1 MDQSQRFTLRYL
13 PILVLLVM
21 TGLALYLSQFTSALT
36 APETEEIELRNL
48 TWVEVRSMI
57 EHGKSTVIIPTAGIE
72 QNGPHAVLGKHGYVV
87 EYTAGAIAR
96 ALKDALVAPT
106 IETVPEGSVDP
117 PQGHM
122 AFPGT
127 ISVPEEV
134 FELILEHTARSL
146 KAHGFKT
153 ILFLGDSGG
162 NQAGQGKVAEK
173 LNLEWR
179 DIGIRTYHL
188 GDYYSGNGQVDWL
201 RAQGYSDREIGT
213 HAGIRDIS
221 ELLAV
226 RPDGVRP
233 DRLAAGGGRYLESTG
248 GNGDPTLAS
257 VEIGHTMLKLKIEA
271 ALRQVHLF
279 RTSTQ

>member
-122 AFPGT
+122 TFSGT

-146 KAHGFKT
+146 QRT
-153 ILFLGDSGG
+153 DS
-162 NQAGQGKVAEK
+162 
-173 LNLEWR
+173 
-179 DIGIRTYHL
+179 
-188 GDYYSGNGQVDWL
+188 
-201 RAQGYSDREIGT
+201 
-213 HAGIRDIS
+213 
-221 ELLAV
+221 
-226 RPDGVRP
+226 RPSFFWVTAAAIRP
-233 DRLAAGGGRYLESTG
+233 DRARLPRSLTL
-248 GNGDPTLAS
+248 NGMTL
-257 VEIGHTMLKLKIEA
+257 V
-271 ALRQVHLF
+271 
-279 RTSTQ
+279 